1 MTPLIGHLGVLGEPS
16 NLIEKKGITGRLRKS
31 QTSAYIVN
39 QVSIEAAS
47 VVK

>member
-1 MTPLIGHLGVLGEPS
+1 MTHLIGHLGVLGEAS
-16 NLIEKKGITGRLRKS
+16 NLIEKKGIAGRLRKS
-31 QTSAYIVN
+31 QTNGYTVN